1 MRIAVAGGGPGGL
14 FFATLMRR
22 ADPSAEVTVFERN
35 RADDTFGFGVV
46 FSDRTL
52 ESIHAA
58 DPVLRRALNTRGRH
72 WDEIEVRLKGER
84 IRCGGN
90 GMASIVR
97 RTLLTLLQERA
108 LEAGTS
114 LRFSTAVGLA
124 DLDGYDLVVAAD
136 GTGSRIRD
144 SVKDEVGAVTETATA
159 KFIWFGTDYLFSG
172 LTFVHERGPDGVF
185 AVHGY
190 PISDSVSTFIVE
202 TDEASW
208 RRAGLDEFDTA
219 QPPGPSDLASKAY
232 LEKLFAEQIDGRRLL
247 VNNSRW
253 GSFRTRRTPRW
264 HVLSPRPVVFLGDAV
279 HTAHFSVGSGTKM
292 AMEDA
297 VALAAALAVHPGDL
311 AAALTAYE
319 EAAQPPVRRIQ
330 DSARP
335 SLSWWEHFGTYHDA
349 FQPWQFAYHFLTRA
363 MSDGRLTR
371 RAPDFTAASHRA
383 WEQAHGAPPLGTPF
397 SADGWSAPGRA
408 IGITAADGQPAAAQA
423 DGGPSLPLLNDG
435 SAAPGAA
442 WGALVRAP
450 DVEDGLPEAAGRL
463 AALTKRA
470 GPEPSRPVLAAVH
483 GGTPLTRVR
492 LCEEAR
498 LRLGLPA
505 LLVDPALDRDQAVTV
520 VLSGRADLVG
530 VEDEAA
536 RQWRAEGAA

>member
-52 ESIHAA
+52 ESIHAS
-58 DPVLRRALNTRGRH
+58 DPVLRQALATRGRH
-72 WDEIEVRLKGER
+72 WDEIEVRLKGQR

-108 LEAGTS
+108 AEAGAV
-114 LRFSTAVGLA
+114 LRFSAPVSLA

-136 GTGSRIRD
+136 GTGSRIRGALE
-144 SVKDEVGAVTETATA
+144 SSLGAVTETAAA
-159 KFIWFGTDYLFSG
+159 KFIWFGTDYMFGG

-190 PISDSVSTFIVE
+190 PISDRVSTFIVE

-208 RRAGLDEFDTA
+208 RRAGLDEFDVT

-232 LEKLFAEQIDGRRLL
+232 LEKLFAEQIDGRQLL

-253 GSFRTRRTPRW
+253 SSFRTRRTPRW
-264 HVLSPRPVVFLGDAV
+264 HVLSPRPVAFLGDAV

-297 VALAAALAVHPGDL
+297 VALAGAL
-311 AAALTAYE
+311 AAARAGDPGSLGEALAAYE
-319 EAAQPPVRRIQ
+319 AAAQPPVRRIQ

-335 SLSWWEHFGTYHDA
+335 SLAWWEHFGAYHDA
-349 FQPWQFAYHFLTRA
+349 FEPWQFAYHFLTRA

-383 WEQAHGAPPLGTPF
+383 WAREYGAAPLAAPF
-397 SADGWSAPGRA
+397 AVSGWSAPGRVVEV
-408 IGITAADGQPAAAQA
+408 GSGEPAVAVAVA
-423 DGGPSLPLLNDG
+423 GGRDPLPLLANG
-435 SAAPGAA
+435 PGYAGAP

-450 DVEDGLPEAAGRL
+450 EAEDGLPAAAGRL
-463 AALTKRA
+463 AALA
-470 GPEPSRPVLAAVH
+470 GPSPGSGRPVLAAVH
-483 GGTPLTRVR
+483 GGTPLTRVL

-505 LLVDPALDRDQAVTV
+505 LLIDPGIDRDQAVTL

-530 VEDEAA
+530 VPALSEWA
-536 RQWRAEGAA
+536 